1 MIINTIQELETIAK
15 LKPKIEKA
23 QERQKEIEKKGQYYI
38 LEDFA
43 PKTAVFVPKGKN
55 VKKYLENHK
64 NKLEN
69 RNNKIKKLKL

>member
-1 MIINTIQELETIAK
+1 MLINTSQERDSIAK
-15 LKPKIEKA
+15 QNPKIKA
-23 QERQKEIEKKGQYYI
+23 AHDRQKKIEKKGQYYI

-55 VKKYLENHK
+55 VKKYLDNHK